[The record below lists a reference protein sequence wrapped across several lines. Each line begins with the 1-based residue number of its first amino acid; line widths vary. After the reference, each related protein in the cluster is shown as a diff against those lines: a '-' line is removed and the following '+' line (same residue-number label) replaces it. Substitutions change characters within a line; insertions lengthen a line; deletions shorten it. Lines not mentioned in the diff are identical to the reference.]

1 MIEPGGPADR
11 FVQLWSVPA
20 PAAPHLPGG
29 VRQIY
34 DGDWWPIDPADR
46 PYLFVNFVTSR
57 DGRVSFAEPGA
68 GGAGPISGFSAA
80 DRWLMGLLRAGCDA
94 VLVGDGTL
102 RAEPEHIWTSAHIY
116 ADDAAAF
123 AALRRHWGLAPH
135 PMQIILSLDGM
146 LDPAAAVFGR
156 PDLTVLVATT
166 TDGAVRAS
174 DRLAGCAATLHVMPC
189 GDGRVALE
197 LLMRRLR
204 HEHGVRALLCESGPR
219 VYGALLAAR
228 LVDDEFLTLSPLMA
242 GEADGR
248 PRPSLVEG
256 TAFAPGRTPRAELL
270 ALRRAGE
277 YLFLHSRWHYDALEG
292 S

>member
-1 MIEPGGPADR
+1 MIEPGGPAER

-20 PAAPHLPGG
+20 LAAPYLPESI
-29 VRQIY
+29 RRIY
-34 DGDWWPIDPADR
+34 DGDWWPVCPSDR
-46 PYLFVNFVTSR
+46 PYLYVNFVTSR

-68 GGAGPISGFSAA
+68 NSAGPISGFSAA

-116 ADDAAAF
+116 PDDAAAF
-123 AALRRHWGLAPH
+123 AALRQHWGLAPQ
-135 PMQIILSLDGM
+135 PVQIILSLDGA
-146 LDPAAAVFGR
+146 LDPAAAIFGR
-156 PDLTVLVATT
+156 SDLTVLVATT
-166 TDGAVRAS
+166 DGGAVRARAS
-174 DRLAGCAATLHVMPC
+174 LAGSAAAVHVVPC
-189 GDGRVALE
+189 GDSQV
-197 LLMRRLR
+197 LLGPLMQQLR
-204 HEHGVRALLCESGPR
+204 HDHGVRALLCEGGPR

-242 GEADGR
+242 GEAAGQ

-270 ALRRAGE
+270 ALRRSGE
-277 YLFLHSRWHYDALEG
+277 YLFLHSRWHYDALG
-292 S
+292 DP